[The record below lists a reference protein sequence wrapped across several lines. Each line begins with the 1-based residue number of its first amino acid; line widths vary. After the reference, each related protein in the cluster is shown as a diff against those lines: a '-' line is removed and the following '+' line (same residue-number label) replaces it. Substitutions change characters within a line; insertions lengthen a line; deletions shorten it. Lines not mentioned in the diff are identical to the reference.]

1 MNDLLKKLSER
12 FGLTEVQ
19 SFEAFKMVL
28 AFLQDKLPEP
38 AGTQINDI
46 LITMDS
52 KETPGNALK
61 DLGSKFTTK

>member
-1 MNDLLKKLSER
+1 MNELLKKLSEK

-28 AFLQDKLPEP
+28 AFLKNKLPDP
-38 AGTQINDI
+38 AGSQLNDI
-46 LITMDS
+46 LISMDS
-52 KETPGNALK
+52 EETPGNALK

>member
-1 MNDLLKKLSER
+1 MKDLLKKLSEK
-12 FGLTEVQ
+12 FGLTEVE

-28 AFLQDKLPEP
+28 AFLRDKLPDP

-46 LITMDS
+46 LISMDS
-52 KETPGNALK
+52 EETPGNALK